1 MTSDKGVPM
10 HRVIAGLAVLMV
22 SIVSSG
28 HAFSADSTRAQHRNW
43 MRKLDTPGGTLPE
56 SLHVI
61 MEHDASGRL
70 GPDGTAAQHRS
81 WMRKLEISDPSDGVP
96 L

>member
-1 MTSDKGVPM
+1 M
-10 HRVIAGLAVLMV
+10 HRVTAGLACLIF
-22 SIVSSG
+22 SIAASN
-28 HAFSADSTRAQHRNW
+28 HAFSADNTRTQHRDW

-61 MEHDASGRL
+61 MERDAFGQI
-70 GPDGTAAQHRS
+70 GPGGTAAQHRS
-81 WMRKLEISDPSDGVP
+81 WIKKLEISDYSNGVS